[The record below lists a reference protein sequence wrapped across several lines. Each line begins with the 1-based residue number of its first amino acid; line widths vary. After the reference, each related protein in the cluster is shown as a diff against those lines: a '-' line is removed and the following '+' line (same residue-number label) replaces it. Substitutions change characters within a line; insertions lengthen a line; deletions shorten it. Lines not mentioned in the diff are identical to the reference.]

1 MHQLV
6 DEKLRTRLSV
16 PTDGPVDV
24 SAALGI
30 ATELSGHRPG
40 DGHTLDY
47 LRVLV
52 TLGVVDASLAR
63 IVEPHLDARAILHQA
78 GVPAEEG
85 STWGVYAAGARG
97 FGLTAHRGAQGW
109 VLSGTKAW
117 CSLAGRLSHAVVT
130 AEVPGA
136 GQQAFAVRLDP
147 RHVEVLP
154 TQWVSR
160 GLVAI
165 PSGPIAVNDLPATPL
180 GGPGWYLDR
189 PGFGWGGIGVAAVW
203 FGIALGVRERVQRQ
217 VEEHHASPIALSQ
230 LGSIDEEMFAAQACL
245 LHAAAA
251 IDDATGSA
259 ALLAQR
265 VRAVVARTCEN
276 TVRDAGYV
284 LGPGPLVGEESYA
297 RRVADLTVYLRQ
309 HHGPRDLVYLGEL
322 VVAAGQARRG

>member
-1 MHQLV
+1 M
-6 DEKLRTRLSV
+6 RLSV
-16 PTDGPVDV
+16 LTDGPVEV
-24 SAALGI
+24 STALGI
-30 ATELSGHRPG
+30 AEELSGQRPG
-40 DGHTLDY
+40 DGRTLEY

-63 IVEPHLDARAILHQA
+63 IVEPHLDALAILHQA
-78 GVPAEEG
+78 GVPAEKG
-85 STWGVYAAGARG
+85 STWGVYASGTTG
-97 FGLTAHRGAQGW
+97 FGLAARRGAQGW
-109 VLSGTKAW
+109 VLNGTKAW

-147 RHVEVLP
+147 RHVEVQP

-165 PSGPIAVNDLPATPL
+165 PSGPITVEDLPGIPL

-203 FGIALGVRERVQRQ
+203 FGIAIGVRERVQRH
-217 VEEHHASPIALSQ
+217 VDAHRASPIGLSQ
-230 LGSIDEEMFAAQACL
+230 LGSIDEEMFAAQTCL
-245 LHAAAA
+245 RHAAAV
-251 IDDATGSA
+251 IDDGIASS

-276 TVRDAGYV
+276 TVRNAGYV
-284 LGPGPLVGEESYA
+284 LGPGPLVGEEPYA
-297 RRVADLTVYLRQ
+297 RRIADLTVYLRQ
-309 HHGPRDLVYLGEL
+309 HHGPRDLAYLGEL
-322 VVAAGQARRG
+322 VVAAGQESHG